1 MKRYLIAIIVIAAAV
16 IGCDETIYK
25 IELAPKGNKLSRTL
39 TVWRQ
44 GGRRDDGKMQIKE
57 MANDELT
64 AVAKAYSKDK
74 PDRGAKK
81 HKFTGT
87 FAGILPND
95 VGGAGRFA
103 SYESKMGVASG
114 YIERF
119 RGNDR
124 PGEVLEASLKAVD
137 EIADLLIGY
146 LQTELGKETEFP
158 KLRKFMN
165 TELRKDLKN
174 LSVYSYLATS
184 TTRLNWLELK
194 KGDSDTLGQEV
205 LARVVA
211 YIIERKYIEPSDAP
225 VLRRGFAEKPQTRK
239 ALEKVLKRIATKAG
253 ITDAKFIARLGSLLD
268 DTKKLDVS
276 FEAYIRTT
284 PQYKKLFKEQKPANG
299 DADVPDKDTSA
310 VSLVVQPLF
319 EKAVHIRLNFGG
331 TPRLEIQLSLP
342 GRPDMTNGKWNAKER
357 TVTWKGLLTARGG
370 DTTVLPEICYAL
382 WSKPDEKFQ
391 KARFGKVLLTGQT
404 LMNYC
409 TWRQGL
415 SADEA
420 KLWDAVLMKHKPGKN
435 LAAAVEAAAD
445 PNKPMPYIR
454 EGLNILE
461 KALEK

>member
-1 MKRYLIAIIVIAAAV
+1 MKRYLIATIVIAAAV

-25 IELAPKGNKLSRTL
+25 IELEPKGNQLNRTL

-44 GGRRDDGKMQIKE
+44 GGRGDDGKRQIRE
-57 MANDELT
+57 MDADELA

-74 PDRGAKK
+74 PKGGARK
-81 HKFTGT
+81 HTFTGT
-87 FAGILPND
+87 FADVMPDD

-103 SYESKMGVASG
+103 RYESKMGVASG

-146 LQTELGKETEFP
+146 LQTELGKEAEFP
-158 KLRKFMN
+158 RLRKFMD

-174 LSVYSYLATS
+174 LSVYSYLASGTS
-184 TTRLNWLELK
+184 RLNWLELK
-194 KGDSDTLGQEV
+194 KGDSDTLAQEV

-225 VLRRGFAEKPQTRK
+225 LLRRGFAEKPQTRK
-239 ALEKVLKRIATKAG
+239 LLEKVLKRIAAKAG
-253 ITDAKFIARLGSLLD
+253 ITDVKFIARLGSLLH
-268 DTKKLDVS
+268 DTEKLDVS

-284 PQYKKLFKEQKPANG
+284 PQYKKLFKEQKPANS
-299 DADVPDKDTSA
+299 DADLPDKDTSA
-310 VSLVVQPLF
+310 VSLVIQPLL

-331 TPRLEIQLSLP
+331 TPRLDIQLTLP
-342 GRPDMTNGKWNAKER
+342 GSPDMTNGKWNAKER

-391 KARFGKVLLTGQT
+391 KARFGKVILTSQP

-420 KLWDAVLMKHKPGKN
+420 KLWDAVLMKHKPGKD
-435 LAAAVEAAAD
+435 LETAVEAAAD
-445 PNKPMPYIR
+445 PNKPMPYIE
-454 EGLNILE
+454 EGLRLLQNAAKE
-461 KALEK
+461 